1 MIIILITITGG
12 FIMLNTPQLS
22 LAEINNT
29 VPVAGAKAGFL
40 RKLFAFSGPGALVA
54 VGYMDPGNWI
64 TSIQGGALYSYLLL
78 SVILLSSLIAMLL
91 QAMCARLGIVTGQD
105 LAQATRARVG
115 PKLAALLW
123 ITTELAIMATEIAE
137 VIGSAVALN
146 LLFGIPLMAGV
157 LLTVLDV
164 FLLLVL
170 MKLGFRKI
178 EAFVFVLILTIFLI
192 FAYEVAL
199 SDPNLRDMMR
209 GFIPSEKIFTA
220 TLAGQDSALLIGLG
234 IVGATVMPH
243 NLYLHSSI
251 VLSRQY
257 DRRSE
262 AGLRE
267 AIRFATID
275 SNIQL
280 GFSFI
285 INCLLLVLGAALFF
299 GNDPSDLGRF
309 TQLYDALKNPDIVGV
324 IASSTLATLF
334 AVALL
339 ASGQN
344 ATITGTLTGQ
354 IVMEG
359 FIHLRLPMWLRRV
372 ITRGLAVIPV
382 IICIYLWGDREDV
395 VEKLLIYTQVFLS
408 IALPF
413 SMIPL
418 LLMTSSKKIM
428 GVFVNSR
435 LTIILGTVAT
445 VALVVLNLQLIREVT
460 GMLFSA

>member
-1 MIIILITITGG
+1 
-12 FIMLNTPQLS
+12 MLNTPQLS

-91 QAMCARLGIVTGQD
+91 QAMCAKLGIVTGQD
-105 LAQATRARVG
+105 LAQATRSRVG
-115 PKLAALLW
+115 PKTAALLW

-146 LLFGIPLMAGV
+146 LLFDIPLMAGV

-178 EAFVFVLILTIFLI
+178 EAFVFVLILTIFVI

-251 VLSRQY
+251 VQTRQY

-262 AGLRE
+262 TGLRE

-418 LLMTSSKKIM
+418 LLLTSSKKIM

-435 LTIILGTVAT
+435 LTIVLGTVAT
-445 VALVVLNLQLIREVT
+445 VVLVALNLQLIREVA
-460 GMLFSA
+460 GMLFRA

>member
-1 MIIILITITGG
+1 
-12 FIMLNTPQLS
+12 MLNTPQLS

-29 VPVAGAKAGFL
+29 VPVAGAKSGFL

-91 QAMCARLGIVTGQD
+91 QAMCAKLGIVTGQD

-192 FAYEVAL
+192 FAYEVML
-199 SDPNLRDMMR
+199 SDPDMSAGLR

-251 VLSRQY
+251 VQSRQY

-309 TQLYDALKNPDIVGV
+309 TQLYDALQNPGIVGG
-324 IASSTLATLF
+324 IASATLSTLF

-395 VEKLLIYTQVFLS
+395 VESLLIYTQVFLS

-428 GVFVNSR
+428 GVFVNSQ
-435 LTIILGTVAT
+435 LTIILGTVST
-445 VALVVLNLQLIREVT
+445 VALVILNLQLIREVA
-460 GMLFSA
+460 GMLFRA

>member
-1 MIIILITITGG
+1 
-12 FIMLNTPQLS
+12 MLNTPQLS

-91 QAMCARLGIVTGQD
+91 QAMCAKLGIVTGQD
-105 LAQATRARVG
+105 LAQATRSRVG
-115 PKLAALLW
+115 PKTAALLW

-146 LLFGIPLMAGV
+146 LLFDIPLMAGV

-178 EAFVFVLILTIFLI
+178 EAFVFVLILTIFVI

-251 VLSRQY
+251 VQTRQY

-262 AGLRE
+262 TGLRE

-372 ITRGLAVIPV
+372 ITRGLAVLPV

-418 LLMTSSKKIM
+418 LLLTSSKKIM

-435 LTIILGTVAT
+435 LTIVLGTVAT
-445 VALVVLNLQLIREVT
+445 VVLVVLNLQLIREVA
-460 GMLFSA
+460 GMLFRV

>member
-1 MIIILITITGG
+1 
-12 FIMLNTPQLS
+12 MLNTPQLS

-29 VPVAGAKAGFL
+29 VPVAGAKSGFL

-91 QAMCARLGIVTGQD
+91 QAMCAKLGIVTGQD

-192 FAYEVAL
+192 FAYEVML
-199 SDPNLRDMMR
+199 SDPDMSAVLR

-251 VLSRQY
+251 VQSRQY

-309 TQLYDALKNPDIVGV
+309 TQLYDALQNPGIVGS
-324 IASSTLATLF
+324 IASATLSTLF

-359 FIHLRLPMWLRRV
+359 FIHLRLPVWLRRV

-395 VEKLLIYTQVFLS
+395 VESLLIYTQVFLS

-435 LTIILGTVAT
+435 LTIILGTVSA
-445 VALVVLNLQLIREVT
+445 VALVILNLQLIREVA
-460 GMLFSA
+460 GMLFRA

>member
-1 MIIILITITGG
+1 
-12 FIMLNTPQLS
+12 MLNTPQLS

-91 QAMCARLGIVTGQD
+91 QAMCAKLGIVTGQD
-105 LAQATRARVG
+105 LAQATRSRVG
-115 PKLAALLW
+115 PKTAALLW

-146 LLFGIPLMAGV
+146 LLFDIPLMAGV

-178 EAFVFVLILTIFLI
+178 EAFVFVLILTIFVI

-251 VLSRQY
+251 VQTRQY

-262 AGLRE
+262 TGLRE

-280 GFSFI
+280 GFSFF

-418 LLMTSSKKIM
+418 LLLTSSKKIM

-435 LTIILGTVAT
+435 LTIVLGTVAT
-445 VALVVLNLQLIREVT
+445 VVLVVLNLQLIREVA
-460 GMLFSA
+460 GMLFRA

>member
-1 MIIILITITGG
+1 
-12 FIMLNTPQLS
+12 MLNTPQLS

-91 QAMCARLGIVTGQD
+91 QAMCAKLGIVTGQD

-192 FAYEVAL
+192 FAYEVML
-199 SDPNLRDMMR
+199 SDPDMSAVLR

-251 VLSRQY
+251 VQSRQY

-262 AGLRE
+262 TGLRE

-309 TQLYDALKNPDIVGV
+309 TQLYDALQNPGIVGS
-324 IASSTLATLF
+324 IASATLSTLF

-359 FIHLRLPMWLRRV
+359 FIHLRLPVWLRRV

-395 VEKLLIYTQVFLS
+395 VESLLIYTQVFLS

-435 LTIILGTVAT
+435 LTIILGTVSA
-445 VALVVLNLQLIREVT
+445 VALVILNLQLIREVA
-460 GMLFSA
+460 GMLFRA

>member
-1 MIIILITITGG
+1 
-12 FIMLNTPQLS
+12 MLNTPQLS

-29 VPVAGAKAGFL
+29 VPVAGAKSGFL

-91 QAMCARLGIVTGQD
+91 QAMCAKLGIVTGQD

-192 FAYEVAL
+192 FAYEVML
-199 SDPNLRDMMR
+199 SDPDMSAVLR

-234 IVGATVMPH
+234 IVEATVMPH

-251 VLSRQY
+251 VQSRQY

-309 TQLYDALKNPDIVGV
+309 TQLYDALQNPGIVGG
-324 IASSTLATLF
+324 IASATLSTLF

-395 VEKLLIYTQVFLS
+395 VESLLIYTQVFLS

-418 LLMTSSKKIM
+418 LLLTSSKKIM
-428 GVFVNSR
+428 GVFVNSQ
-435 LTIILGTVAT
+435 LTIILGTVST
-445 VALVVLNLQLIREVT
+445 VALVILNLQLIREVA
-460 GMLFSA
+460 GMLFRA

>member
-1 MIIILITITGG
+1 
-12 FIMLNTPQLS
+12 MLNTPQLS

-29 VPVAGAKAGFL
+29 VPVAGAKSGFL

-91 QAMCARLGIVTGQD
+91 QAMCAKLGIVTGQD

-192 FAYEVAL
+192 FAYEVML
-199 SDPNLRDMMR
+199 SDPDMSAVLR

-251 VLSRQY
+251 VQSRQY

-309 TQLYDALKNPDIVGV
+309 TQLYDALQNPGIVGG
-324 IASSTLATLF
+324 IASATLSTLF

-395 VEKLLIYTQVFLS
+395 VESLLIYTQVFLS

-435 LTIILGTVAT
+435 LTIILGTVST

-460 GMLFSA
+460 GMLFRA

>member
-1 MIIILITITGG
+1 MVLITITDG

-91 QAMCARLGIVTGQD
+91 QAMCAKLGIVTGQD
-105 LAQATRARVG
+105 LAQATRSRVG
-115 PKLAALLW
+115 PKTAALLW

-146 LLFGIPLMAGV
+146 LLFDIPLMAGV

-178 EAFVFVLILTIFLI
+178 EAFVFVLILTIFVI

-251 VLSRQY
+251 VQTRQY

-262 AGLRE
+262 TGLRE

-418 LLMTSSKKIM
+418 LLLTSSKKIM

-435 LTIILGTVAT
+435 LTIVLGTVAT
-445 VALVVLNLQLIREVT
+445 VVLVVLNLQLIREVA
-460 GMLFSA
+460 GMLFRA

>member
-1 MIIILITITGG
+1 
-12 FIMLNTPQLS
+12 MLNTPQLS

-91 QAMCARLGIVTGQD
+91 QAMCAKLGIVTGQD
-105 LAQATRARVG
+105 LAQATRSWVG
-115 PKLAALLW
+115 PKTAALLW

-146 LLFGIPLMAGV
+146 LLFDIPLMAGV

-178 EAFVFVLILTIFLI
+178 EAFVFVLILTIFVI

-251 VLSRQY
+251 VQTRQY

-262 AGLRE
+262 TGLRE

-418 LLMTSSKKIM
+418 LLLTSSKKIM

-435 LTIILGTVAT
+435 LTIVLGTVAT
-445 VALVVLNLQLIREVT
+445 VVLVVLNLQLIREVA
-460 GMLFSA
+460 GMLFRA

>member
-1 MIIILITITGG
+1 
-12 FIMLNTPQLS
+12 MLNTPQLS

-29 VPVAGAKAGFL
+29 VPVAGAKSGFL

-91 QAMCARLGIVTGQD
+91 QAMCAKLGIVTGQD

-192 FAYEVAL
+192 FAYEVML
-199 SDPNLRDMMR
+199 SDPDMSAVLR

-251 VLSRQY
+251 VQSRQY

-309 TQLYDALKNPDIVGV
+309 TQLYDALQNPGIVGG
-324 IASSTLATLF
+324 IASATLSTLF

-372 ITRGLAVIPV
+372 ITRSLAVIPV

-395 VEKLLIYTQVFLS
+395 VESLLIYTQVFLS

-428 GVFVNSR
+428 GVFVNSQ
-435 LTIILGTVAT
+435 LTIILGTVST
-445 VALVVLNLQLIREVT
+445 VALVILNLQLIREVA
-460 GMLFSA
+460 GMLFRA

>member
-1 MIIILITITGG
+1 
-12 FIMLNTPQLS
+12 MLNTPQLS

-29 VPVAGAKAGFL
+29 VPVAGAKSGFL

-91 QAMCARLGIVTGQD
+91 QAMCAKLGIVTGQD

-192 FAYEVAL
+192 FAYEVML
-199 SDPNLRDMMR
+199 SDPDMSAVLR

-251 VLSRQY
+251 VQSRQY

-309 TQLYDALKNPDIVGV
+309 TQLYDALQNPGIVGG
-324 IASSTLATLF
+324 IASATLSTLF

-359 FIHLRLPMWLRRV
+359 FIHLRLPVWLRRV

-395 VEKLLIYTQVFLS
+395 VESLLIYTQVFLS

-435 LTIILGTVAT
+435 LTTVLGGVSAA
-445 VALVVLNLQLIREVT
+445 ALVILNLQLIREVA
-460 GMLFSA
+460 GMLLRA

>member
-1 MIIILITITGG
+1 MIIIIITITGG

-251 VLSRQY
+251 VQSRQY

>member
-1 MIIILITITGG
+1 
-12 FIMLNTPQLS
+12 MLNTPQLS

-29 VPVAGAKAGFL
+29 VPVAGAKSGFL

-91 QAMCARLGIVTGQD
+91 QAMCAKLGIVTGQD
-105 LAQATRARVG
+105 LAQATRSRVG
-115 PKLAALLW
+115 PKTAALLW

-178 EAFVFVLILTIFLI
+178 EAFVFVLILTIFVI

-199 SDPNLRDMMR
+199 SDPDMSAVLR

-251 VLSRQY
+251 VQSRQY

-309 TQLYDALKNPDIVGV
+309 TQLYDALQNPGIVGG
-324 IASSTLATLF
+324 IASATLSTLF

-359 FIHLRLPMWLRRV
+359 FIHLRLPVWLRRV

-395 VEKLLIYTQVFLS
+395 VESLLIYTQVFLS

-435 LTIILGTVAT
+435 LTIILGTVSA
-445 VALVVLNLQLIREVT
+445 VALVILNLQLIREVA
-460 GMLFSA
+460 GMLFRA

>member
-1 MIIILITITGG
+1 
-12 FIMLNTPQLS
+12 MLNTPQLS

-29 VPVAGAKAGFL
+29 VPVAGAKSGFL

-91 QAMCARLGIVTGQD
+91 QAMCAKLGIVTGQD

-157 LLTVLDV
+157 LLTILDV

-192 FAYEVAL
+192 FAYEVML
-199 SDPNLRDMMR
+199 SDPDMSAVLR

-251 VLSRQY
+251 VQSRQY

-309 TQLYDALKNPDIVGV
+309 TQLYDALQNPGIVGG
-324 IASSTLATLF
+324 IASATLSTLF

-395 VEKLLIYTQVFLS
+395 VESLLIYTQVFLS

-428 GVFVNSR
+428 GVFVNSQ
-435 LTIILGTVAT
+435 LTIILGTVST
-445 VALVVLNLQLIREVT
+445 VALVILNLQLIREVA
-460 GMLFSA
+460 GMLFRA

>member
-1 MIIILITITGG
+1 
-12 FIMLNTPQLS
+12 MLNTPQLS

-91 QAMCARLGIVTGQD
+91 QAMCAKLGIVTGQD
-105 LAQATRARVG
+105 LAQATRSRVG
-115 PKLAALLW
+115 PKTAALLW

-146 LLFGIPLMAGV
+146 LLFDIPLMAGV

-178 EAFVFVLILTIFLI
+178 EAFVFVLILTIFVI

-251 VLSRQY
+251 VQTRQY

-262 AGLRE
+262 TGLRE

-418 LLMTSSKKIM
+418 LLLTSSKKIM

-435 LTIILGTVAT
+435 LTIVLGTVAT
-445 VALVVLNLQLIREVT
+445 VVLVVLNLQLIREVA
-460 GMLFSA
+460 GMLFRA

>member
-1 MIIILITITGG
+1 MIIIIITITGG

-251 VLSRQY
+251 VQSRQY

-418 LLMTSSKKIM
+418 LLLTSSKKIM

>member
-1 MIIILITITGG
+1 
-12 FIMLNTPQLS
+12 MLNTPQLS

-29 VPVAGAKAGFL
+29 VPVAGAKSGFL

-91 QAMCARLGIVTGQD
+91 QAMCAKLGIVTGQD

-192 FAYEVAL
+192 FAYEVML
-199 SDPNLRDMMR
+199 SDPDMSAVLR

-251 VLSRQY
+251 VQSRQY

-309 TQLYDALKNPDIVGV
+309 TQLYDALQNPGIVGG
-324 IASSTLATLF
+324 IASATLSTLF

-354 IVMEG
+354 IVMES

-395 VEKLLIYTQVFLS
+395 VESLLIYTQVFLS

-418 LLMTSSKKIM
+418 LLLTSSKKIM
-428 GVFVNSR
+428 GVFVNSQ
-435 LTIILGTVAT
+435 LTIILGTVST
-445 VALVVLNLQLIREVT
+445 VALVILNLQLIREVA
-460 GMLFSA
+460 GMLFRA

>member
-251 VLSRQY
+251 VQSRQY

-413 SMIPL
+413 SMLPL

>member
-1 MIIILITITGG
+1 
-12 FIMLNTPQLS
+12 MLNTPQLS

-29 VPVAGAKAGFL
+29 VPVAGAKSGFL
-40 RKLFAFSGPGALVA
+40 RKLFTFSGPGALVA

-91 QAMCARLGIVTGQD
+91 QAMCAKLGIVTGQD

-192 FAYEVAL
+192 FAYEVML
-199 SDPNLRDMMR
+199 SDPDMSAVLR

-251 VLSRQY
+251 VQSRQY

-309 TQLYDALKNPDIVGV
+309 TQLYDALQNPGIVGG
-324 IASSTLATLF
+324 IASATLSTLF

-395 VEKLLIYTQVFLS
+395 VESLLIYTQVFLS

-428 GVFVNSR
+428 GVFVNSQ
-435 LTIILGTVAT
+435 LTIILGTVST
-445 VALVVLNLQLIREVT
+445 VALVILNLQLIREVA
-460 GMLFSA
+460 GMLFRA

>member
-1 MIIILITITGG
+1 
-12 FIMLNTPQLS
+12 MLNTPQLS

-29 VPVAGAKAGFL
+29 VPVAGAKSGFL

-91 QAMCARLGIVTGQD
+91 QAMCAKLGIVTGQD

-192 FAYEVAL
+192 FAYEVML
-199 SDPNLRDMMR
+199 SDPDMSAVLR

-251 VLSRQY
+251 VQSRQY

-309 TQLYDALKNPDIVGV
+309 TQLYDALQNPGIVGG
-324 IASSTLATLF
+324 IASATLSTLF

-395 VEKLLIYTQVFLS
+395 VESLLIYTQVFLS

-435 LTIILGTVAT
+435 LTTVLGGVSAA
-445 VALVVLNLQLIREVT
+445 ALVILNLQLIREVAAPLLT
-460 GMLFSA
+460 F

>member
-1 MIIILITITGG
+1 
-12 FIMLNTPQLS
+12 MLNTPQLS

-29 VPVAGAKAGFL
+29 VPVAGAKSGFL

-91 QAMCARLGIVTGQD
+91 QAMCAKLGIVTGQD
-105 LAQATRARVG
+105 LAQATRARVR

-192 FAYEVAL
+192 FAYEVML
-199 SDPNLRDMMR
+199 SDPDMSAVLR

-251 VLSRQY
+251 VQSRQY

-309 TQLYDALKNPDIVGV
+309 TQLYDALQNPGIVGG
-324 IASSTLATLF
+324 IASATLSTLF

-395 VEKLLIYTQVFLS
+395 VESLLIYTQVFLS

-428 GVFVNSR
+428 GVFVNSQ
-435 LTIILGTVAT
+435 LTIILGTVST
-445 VALVVLNLQLIREVT
+445 VALVILNLQLIREVA
-460 GMLFSA
+460 GMLFRA

>member
-1 MIIILITITGG
+1 
-12 FIMLNTPQLS
+12 MLNTPQLS

-29 VPVAGAKAGFL
+29 VPVAGAKSGFL

-91 QAMCARLGIVTGQD
+91 QAMCAKLGIVTGQD

-192 FAYEVAL
+192 FSYEVML
-199 SDPNLRDMMR
+199 SDPDMSAVLR

-251 VLSRQY
+251 VQSRQY

-309 TQLYDALKNPDIVGV
+309 TQLYDALQNPGIVGG
-324 IASSTLATLF
+324 IASATLSTLF

-395 VEKLLIYTQVFLS
+395 VESLLIYTQVFLS

-418 LLMTSSKKIM
+418 LLLTSSKKIM
-428 GVFVNSR
+428 GVFVNSQ
-435 LTIILGTVAT
+435 LTIILGTVST
-445 VALVVLNLQLIREVT
+445 VALVILNLQLIREVA
-460 GMLFSA
+460 GMLFRA

>member
-1 MIIILITITGG
+1 
-12 FIMLNTPQLS
+12 MLNTPQLS

-29 VPVAGAKAGFL
+29 VPVAGAKSGFL

-91 QAMCARLGIVTGQD
+91 QAMCAKLGIVTGQD

-192 FAYEVAL
+192 FAYEVML
-199 SDPNLRDMMR
+199 SDPDMSAVLR

-251 VLSRQY
+251 VQSRQY

-309 TQLYDALKNPDIVGV
+309 TQLYDALQNPGIVGG
-324 IASSTLATLF
+324 IASATLSTLF

-395 VEKLLIYTQVFLS
+395 VESLLIYTQVFLS

-418 LLMTSSKKIM
+418 LLLTSSKKIM
-428 GVFVNSR
+428 GGVCELAADDHTRDCFHCSTGDPQFTVDPGSGRDAVPCLNNP
-435 LTIILGTVAT
+435 GTVPYPE
-445 VALVVLNLQLIREVT
+445 NP
-460 GMLFSA
+460 